1 MNKNEML
8 NVLRR
13 EGITIKEEEGS
24 YVEVT
29 QDYEYY
35 SELLQQEDE
44 WKLILNKRGNIEE
57 KASFKTESEAIR
69 YFFLYEIKVNIIMKK
84 NAMLRRNTD
93 ILYSDDVKI
102 EDIIKV
108 VENNNISEQF
118 YNKEGGYSIN
128 IVKKGDMYD
137 VYLNNPDAKRIY
149 GTLKLLNRKD
159 ACMIIFNW
167 IFSIALFIG
176 RYSEYL
182 KEEIVTTGITDEDVA
197 FMLDGRK

>member
-24 YVEVT
+24 YVEVI

-84 NAMLRRNTD
+84 IAMLRRNTD

-128 IVKKGDMYD
+128 IVKKGICMMY
-137 VYLNNPDAKRIY
+137 I
-149 GTLKLLNRKD
+149 
-159 ACMIIFNW
+159 
-167 IFSIALFIG
+167 
-176 RYSEYL
+176 
-182 KEEIVTTGITDEDVA
+182 
-197 FMLDGRK
+197 